1 MRSETSKAGA
11 ASDGCYKFQP
21 GQSSL
26 ISRNVTIFG
35 RRTSVRLEPE
45 MWTAL
50 NDIADREKCSV
61 HDICSLV
68 YVRKSSLTSLTA
80 AIRVFLMLYYK
91 AAATDIGH
99 KDAGHGDFSV
109 MKRRARIPATYK
121 SYFEKKEAKFRQQKR
136 KTVGGYT
143 N

>member
-1 MRSETSKAGA
+1 MKDTTSKTDAKSGEGYTYQA
-11 ASDGCYKFQP
+11 

-26 ISRNVTIFG
+26 VSRNITIFG
-35 RRTSVRLEPE
+35 RRTSIRLEPE

-80 AIRVFLMLYYK
+80 AIRVFMMLYYK
-91 AAATDIGH
+91 AATTEIGH
-99 KDAGHGDFSV
+99 KEAGHGDFNI
-109 MKRRARIPATYK
+109 MKQRARIPATYK
-121 SYFEKKEAKFRQQKR
+121 SYFDKREAKAGRKR
-136 KTVGGYT
+136 NTSGL
-143 N
+143 

>member
-1 MRSETSKAGA
+1 MSK
-11 ASDGCYKFQP
+11 SDGPDRDGYSYQP

-26 ISRNVTIFG
+26 VSRNVTIFG
-35 RRTSVRLEPE
+35 RRTSIRLEPE

-50 NDIADREKCSV
+50 NNIAERENCSV

-91 AAATDIGH
+91 AAANDVGH
-99 KDAGHGDFSV
+99 REAGHGDFNT
-109 MKRRARIPATYK
+109 MKRRARIPAAYK
-121 SYFEKKEAKFRQQKR
+121 SYFDMRELKTARQRQR
-136 KTVGGYT
+136 KSAGS
-143 N
+143 

>member
-1 MRSETSKAGA
+1 MKDTMSK
-11 ASDGCYKFQP
+11 SDEPDRDGYSYQP

-26 ISRNVTIFG
+26 VSRNITIFG
-35 RRTSVRLEPE
+35 RRTSIRLEPE

-50 NDIADREKCSV
+50 NDIAERENCSV

-91 AAATDIGH
+91 AATSDVGH
-99 KDAGHGDFSV
+99 REAGHGDFNT
-109 MKRRARIPATYK
+109 MKRRACIPAAYK
-121 SYFEKKEAKFRQQKR
+121 SYFDKRESKTARQQQR
-136 KTVGGYT
+136 KSAGA
-143 N
+143 